1 MSEAFIGAGCDLPD
15 EILHATKEYPVVTD
29 FDFAFGQSRPRKE
42 VGAMDLL
49 QDLFLQ
55 ACGLYAW
62 GRVPYYATFQL
73 FLVVR
78 RRNVPARPQEKSYT
92 GSLLQ
97 ELYVALG
104 CLV

>member
-1 MSEAFIGAGCDLPD
+1 
-15 EILHATKEYPVVTD
+15 
-29 FDFAFGQSRPRKE
+29 
-42 VGAMDLL
+42 MDLL

-62 GRVPYYATFQL
+62 GRVPYYATYHL

-92 GSLLQ
+92 GSSLQ